1 MDLIDRYLGAVRL
14 FLPRDQRDDIA
25 AELRD
30 ALMTRREEREAELG
44 RPLTRKE
51 DEALLHD
58 YGHPLMVAARYGRQ
72 QYLIGP
78 ELYPVYAFVVA
89 IVLAAIALAA
99 TITGVVATAVSGGD
113 AGRGLGV
120 AMGVIWSGAF
130 TGIGAVTVIF
140 AILQRTSAG
149 QRITVD
155 WSVRDLP
162 RITRRRPRQLWFE
175 RVAGIV
181 FLTLFCFWWVGLI
194 RVAPPQIPL
203 DTGGALH
210 FAFAPELHGFY
221 LPVLALAAGG
231 IAVDALM
238 LAGREVRSIARAL
251 DALLQGALAAAA
263 GLALHAGHWVA
274 VTGVGV
280 GGAVLAKVE
289 YGVGIGAE
297 VTLVVIV
304 CAALGRL
311 AFTLWTLFRPA
322 AKADAA
328 PNGA

>member
-1 MDLIDRYLGAVRL
+1 MDLLDRYLDTVRL

-30 ALMTRREEREAELG
+30 VLLTQQEEREALLG

-51 DEALLHD
+51 QEALLHAF
-58 YGHPLMVAARYGRQ
+58 GHPLIVAARYGRQ

-78 ELYPVYAFVVA
+78 DLYPVYAFVVM

-99 TITGVVATAVSGGD
+99 AITGVVATAVTGGD

-130 TGIGAVTVIF
+130 TGVGAVTVIF
-140 AILQRTSAG
+140 AILQRTAAG

-162 RITRRRPRQLWFE
+162 RISRRRPRQLWFE

-194 RVAPPQIPL
+194 RVAPPEIPL
-203 DTGGALH
+203 KTGGALH
-210 FAFAPELHGFY
+210 FAFAPELLGFY

-238 LAGREVRSIARAL
+238 LAGRELRVIARSL
-251 DALLQGALAAAA
+251 DALLQAALATAAA
-263 GLALHAGHWVA
+263 LALHAGHWVS

-280 GGAVLAKVE
+280 SGGVLAKVE
-289 YGVGIGAE
+289 YGVEIGAE
-297 VTLVVIV
+297 VTLIVVI
-304 CAALGRL
+304 CTALARLGYALWKLARPEAEARTAA
-311 AFTLWTLFRPA
+311 
-322 AKADAA
+322 
-328 PNGA
+328 NGA